1 MSEPHKR
8 NGQIKLQSPG
18 DVFPVKEGGDW
29 RASRGGRGCDFRG
42 QEQKQQT
49 TGERWQLRLDWRC
62 GRVNQTKWKSETPG
76 AGLAE
81 LAHELYIE
89 R

>member
-29 RASRGGRGCDFRG
+29 RASRGGAVILEKEEEPHCSLRRGGRG
-42 QEQKQQT
+42 
-49 TGERWQLRLDWRC
+49 G
-62 GRVNQTKWKSETPG
+62 KSTPG
-76 AGLAE
+76 KGTACAK
-81 LAHELYIE
+81 A
-89 R
+89 

>member
-1 MSEPHKR
+1 MVLATEEWL
-8 NGQIKLQSPG
+8 GC
-18 DVFPVKEGGDW
+18 GGW
-29 RASRGGRGCDFRG
+29 GRGCDFRG